1 MLRTSIITAILIAC
15 VMPAHAIDFT
25 APLLN
30 EDGKPYEKCAKFEPA
45 KQDQPGAQP
54 ICKETVS
61 ITLGQF
67 VFDALN
73 VPEQGLTNEGI
84 VSRGLLAIK
93 VKSAKDMELTDVQR
107 DVAKAAL
114 LNSLKNGN
122 FPVAIVQ
129 ALKIIDPA
137 AVKDK

>member
-1 MLRTSIITAILIAC
+1 M
-15 VMPAHAIDFT
+15 
-25 APLLN
+25 
-30 EDGKPYEKCAKFEPA
+30 
-45 KQDQPGAQP
+45 
-54 ICKETVS
+54 
-61 ITLGQF
+61 
-67 VFDALN
+67 
-73 VPEQGLTNEGI
+73 
-84 VSRGLLAIK
+84 SRGLLAIK